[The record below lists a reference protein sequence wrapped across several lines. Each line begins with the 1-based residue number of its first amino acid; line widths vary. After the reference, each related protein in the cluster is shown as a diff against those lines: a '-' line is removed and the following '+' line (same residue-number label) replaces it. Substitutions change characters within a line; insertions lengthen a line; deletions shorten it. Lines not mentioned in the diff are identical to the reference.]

1 MLPWILLSPSLLE
14 ALKLR
19 PKFKETFKPERYV
32 EATLTHLPIGP
43 PLVQRMKQGPA
54 SIFMEL
60 GENSGD
66 ALFELSQTDIDFNAM
81 MRYSFLK
88 LEEWFEKAGW
98 ASSSLVGGIRRG
110 TI

>member
-1 MLPWILLSPSLLE
+1 MDPLVSIVIGG
-14 ALKLR
+14 
-19 PKFKETFKPERYV
+19 V
-32 EATLTHLPIGP
+32 EAATKVQTDRQTGKVPRGDVDALTDRLT

-66 ALFELSQTDIDFNAM
+66 ALFELSQTYIDFNAM

-88 LEEWFEKAGW
+88 LEEWFEKAGS
-98 ASSSLVGGIRRG
+98 ASSNLVGGIRRG